1 MEEVSCSFLN
11 LSLSDV
17 NEEAPI
23 SLPAEAEAEASNS
36 CETEDHATDNAHV
49 TSQVEGVDEDCGGT
63 SAKATQDEVGDIEAT
78 PEEEGAIA
86 PESEVVVAN
95 PNHMPDLVL
104 RKIFSFLPSR
114 ERGSIEL
121 VCKQWFEIW
130 RYFHPISSLCL
141 PMDRF
146 LTPRGFEN
154 DQFTG

>member
-1 MEEVSCSFLN
+1 M
-11 LSLSDV
+11 
-17 NEEAPI
+17 
-23 SLPAEAEAEASNS
+23 PAGASNS
-36 CETEDHATDNAHV
+36 CKTEDHVTDNAHDRG
-49 TSQVEGVDEDCGGT
+49 QVEGVEGDRGGATAEDKEDE
-63 SAKATQDEVGDIEAT
+63 IEAT

-86 PESEVVVAN
+86 PESDIAVTN

-130 RYFHPISSLCL
+130 RYFHPISSLRL

-146 LTPRGFEN
+146 LTTRGFDNE
-154 DQFTG
+154 QFTR

>member
-11 LSLSDV
+11 LSLSEV

-36 CETEDHATDNAHV
+36 CETEDHVTGNVRA
-49 TSQVEGVDEDCGGT
+49 TSQVEGVEGDRGGATAEDKEDE
-63 SAKATQDEVGDIEAT
+63 IEAT

-130 RYFHPISSLCL
+130 RYFHPISSLRL

-146 LTPRGFEN
+146 LTTRGFDNE
-154 DQFTG
+154 QFTR